1 MENKVY
7 YGEYTLL
14 HWINLILKG
23 NIELPEYQRSFCW
36 DKNDVKTL
44 IDTLKAKRFVPP
56 ITIGA
61 FRIDDGNKNYIIDG
75 QQRLTSVLLS
85 YLGKFP
91 KKDSFDIININNN
104 EEIEEI
110 EENEE
115 DEQNDTTEE
124 SSVENR
130 DLRYIKWTFKKL
142 IEKGR
147 TKAKILE
154 SIENNKYEDIET
166 IDDKFLEETFMGF
179 SYIVPNTNS
188 NNQQQE
194 FYSSVF
200 RDINRQGKGLTPLET
215 RRSFYFL
222 DANFIKFFEPECVER
237 LKDNGE
243 DIDFIRYITLLSDTR
258 PQKAKGYSGKRNQK
272 TGEKKTLEDYYL
284 KYIYHIIGKEKVD
297 FFKEYTDI
305 FENNNVRNDRFE
317 TLSNTINQFL
327 RNKNFSTFME
337 CDIYMFGLVNK
348 ILFEGKKIDMTK
360 VEDLKSDLNNKSNE
374 LKQNYT
380 SSSRYVLKYINDCLI
395 SSIEIYNKYEE
406 AQP

>member
-7 YGEYTLL
+7 YGEYTLR

-44 IDTLKAKRFVPP
+44 IDTLKNKRFVPP

-104 EEIEEI
+104 EEIEEIEEI

-243 DIDFIRYITLLSDTR
+243 DIDFIRYIALLSDTR
-258 PQKAKGYSGKRNQK
+258 SQKAKGYSGKKIKKNWR
-272 TGEKKTLEDYYL
+272 EKN
-284 KYIYHIIGKEKVD
+284 IG
-297 FFKEYTDI
+297 
-305 FENNNVRNDRFE
+305 RL
-317 TLSNTINQFL
+317 LS
-327 RNKNFSTFME
+327 
-337 CDIYMFGLVNK
+337 
-348 ILFEGKKIDMTK
+348 
-360 VEDLKSDLNNKSNE
+360 
-374 LKQNYT
+374 
-380 SSSRYVLKYINDCLI
+380 
-395 SSIEIYNKYEE
+395 EIYLSYNRKRKS
-406 AQP
+406 